1 MEIRAMYSL
10 QIMRKIQR
18 IRSTY
23 FAFKK
28 CAESPKLDLIENSII
43 TKRKKK
49 YCKIR
54 HVLKSATAHQKTLFK
69 FYISFIMK
77 VQKSAS
83 FS

>member
-1 MEIRAMYSL
+1 MEIRVVYSL

-49 YCKIR
+49 ILQNMARIKKCDSKPENI
-54 HVLKSATAHQKTLFK
+54 
-69 FYISFIMK
+69 I
-77 VQKSAS
+77 
-83 FS
+83 

>member
-28 CAESPKLDLIENSII
+28 CAVSKIRLNREQYYYK
-43 TKRKKK
+43 TKKK
-49 YCKIR
+49 I
-54 HVLKSATAHQKTLFK
+54 LQNTARIKKCDSTPEN
-69 FYISFIMK
+69 II
-77 VQKSAS
+77 
-83 FS
+83 